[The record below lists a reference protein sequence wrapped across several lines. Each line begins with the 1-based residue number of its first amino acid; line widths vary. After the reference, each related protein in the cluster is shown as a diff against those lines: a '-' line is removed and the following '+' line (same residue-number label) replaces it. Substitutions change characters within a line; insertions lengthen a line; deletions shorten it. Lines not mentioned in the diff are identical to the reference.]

1 VTLTQYRAAFLAR
14 QVWRDRTRDIA
25 DRPLERCENLLGPHR
40 PLTAI
45 RRGDIEAL
53 VVRLSSEL
61 APGTV
66 RTTFRHLRSLIRSAM
81 ADGLLIVD
89 PTLRVRLPARP
100 TIDLLIPTRAEL
112 DRLLEAA
119 PPEFR
124 VAIILGA
131 HVGLRAGEA

>member
-81 ADGLLIVD
+81 A
-89 PTLRVRLPARP
+89 VRLPARP